1 MTTLDISNQN
11 IRQLRWHL
19 ERNFIMK
26 QPHDMDPI
34 IPLYMY
40 FKVLASCLWLLL
52 TFTCYQLTTTI
63 MQQELV

>member
-1 MTTLDISNQN
+1 
-11 IRQLRWHL
+11 
-19 ERNFIMK
+19 MK
-26 QPHDMDPI
+26 QLHDMDPI

-52 TFTCYQLTTTI
+52 TFSCYQLTTII